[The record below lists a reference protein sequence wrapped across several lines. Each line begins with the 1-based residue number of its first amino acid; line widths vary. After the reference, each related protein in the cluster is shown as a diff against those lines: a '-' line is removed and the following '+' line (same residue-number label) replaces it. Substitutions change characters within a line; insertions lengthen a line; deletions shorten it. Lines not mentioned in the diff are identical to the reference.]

1 MRSCRGTQCNRTHRP
16 WRRFSFGTFCPPF
29 ARSSTTREE
38 ALHRRVVPDV
48 AGTAHRADDAMIG
61 HQPLELF
68 AGVLAAPVGMVQQ
81 GVKLASSPNRHH
93 QGVGDELR
101 CHRCV
106 HRPADHP
113 ADIGRDGAGRN
124 DLAVDRFCSCTG
136 SYVAQRNRSA
146 SVTPGTQF
154 PKGLRAQS
162 VRSRAVREFSF
173 SADCSSR
180 TAGRAFAEL
189 DELHFQIKKPARDL
203 AGLSHLSRI
212 AELELCNQMVPP
224 NWPSGNRELARNL
237 RTLDPRAR

>member
-1 MRSCRGTQCNRTHRP
+1 LPRRQIAITRASVTSCAVIAAFIDQP
-16 WRRFSFGTFCPPF
+16 
-29 ARSSTTREE
+29 TTRLILV
-38 ALHRRVVPDV
+38 AMVLVATIWQSTGFAVARV
-48 AGTAHRADDAMIG
+48 HM
-61 HQPLELF
+61 L
-68 AGVLAAPVGMVQQ
+68 
-81 GVKLASSPNRHH
+81 PN
-93 QGVGDELR
+93 GID
-101 CHRCV
+101 
-106 HRPADHP
+106 
-113 ADIGRDGAGRN
+113 
-124 DLAVDRFCSCTG
+124 
-136 SYVAQRNRSA
+136 RSA

-154 PKGLRAQS
+154 RKGLRAQS